1 MGSLPVGEAGRGGGR
16 VGINGQRTIQC
27 ESFGNPST
35 AAGPNARAVFMPAPV
50 YGTANLNLV
59 SVREV
64 MMYAIPCCEARY
76 RARPGIEKII
86 GRTNDKRR
94 VSSLRRSVL

>member
-1 MGSLPVGEAGRGGGR
+1 MGEAGGGG

-35 AAGPNARAVFMPAPV
+35 AAGPKARAVFMPAPV

-59 SVREV
+59 SVRW
-64 MMYAIPCCEARY
+64 CARSH
-76 RARPGIEKII
+76 AAKPGT
-86 GRTNDKRR
+86 GPGQG
-94 VSSLRRSVL
+94 LRR